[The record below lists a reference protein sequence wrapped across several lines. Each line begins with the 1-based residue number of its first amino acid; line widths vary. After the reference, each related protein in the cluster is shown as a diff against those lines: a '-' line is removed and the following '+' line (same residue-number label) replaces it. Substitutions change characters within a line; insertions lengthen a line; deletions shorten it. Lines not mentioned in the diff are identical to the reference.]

1 MLRSC
6 IKGALVD
13 RESSILLSPLS
24 STFSTHTHH
33 CTRRGLT
40 NTDITAFD
48 KFCPRHPHPPPPTM
62 SSPYATQYYA
72 TSHTLPI
79 AVPTA
84 KGQYTSQYPSFYPSG
99 ESTYSV
105 SPPEGDA
112 SVSSGSAMVPSY
124 SNSGYLAT
132 ASYASSSQGDF
143 DSAGS
148 ASGIDFNEY
157 MQERFADSFDPL
169 PLDKC
174 MAVQAQTWVLPPS
187 PHHRHWLMT
196 KFSRSGHLNAKQ
208 RELVELQAKAQ
219 ARLAKSRAR
228 FAEGLQDAR
237 DVRSDL
243 EWTQKKV
250 S

>member
-1 MLRSC
+1 
-6 IKGALVD
+6 
-13 RESSILLSPLS
+13 
-24 STFSTHTHH
+24 
-33 CTRRGLT
+33 
-40 NTDITAFD
+40 
-48 KFCPRHPHPPPPTM
+48 M

-174 MAVQAQTWVLPPS
+174 MAVQAQT
-187 PHHRHWLMT
+187 
-196 KFSRSGHLNAKQ
+196 SGHLNAKQ

-250 S
+250 SSMKSKASKKHSKEYAKARARYPSPEY